1 MIGKDLIHQAAE
13 DIDLFLEDLSEEYE
27 QLRTA
32 QSRRL
37 RLWPI
42 VAAAC
47 LVGALIGLW
56 TIIRSTEMPPA
67 GGQPAVAVLGQ
78 DTVSQV
84 EKQEA
89 IDLPV
94 TEVPLVAQA
103 EPVVVKPKANPKLDI
118 TEGDMSLC
126 SNVEDFPLLVVYDH
140 NIVENADTSGIDID
154 RKQYTADDLA
164 AVIGVQPE
172 KIQAYRIFEGI
183 DALSIWGT
191 RGSNGVLEVVS
202 PEMHRQLGEEGFAQV
217 TTDPVRVR
225 GFGSAN
231 QGNPSLILL
240 DGHPYDGDLTSIN
253 SAEIKSFTVLKDSVS
268 LAMYGAEGYEAMI
281 VVLTKDARQNG
292 NTESGTGSP
301 DFGGVLKDTPATS
314 PQILVGVI
322 GGLPRDTIANSHAE
336 QGHVG
341 SQDTRLVDGYH
352 GIRPL
357 IVVNKK
363 ELTNISEEK
372 WKEFSLTDMD
382 NESFARLIGVDVKDI
397 KKIWIIK
404 DSASTARWGDKGLLG
419 VIEIKISRKAYKKI
433 RR

>member
-13 DIDLFLEDLSEEYE
+13 DIDLFQEDLSEEYE
-27 QLRTA
+27 RLRTA

-37 RLWPI
+37 RLWPV

-56 TIIRSTEMPPA
+56 TIIRSTEAPPA

-78 DTVSQV
+78 DTVSQA
-84 EKQEA
+84 EKQEVT
-89 IDLPV
+89 DLPV

-103 EPVVVKPKANPKLDI
+103 EPVVVKPEANPKLDI

-140 NIVENADTSGIDID
+140 NIVENADTSGIDIN
-154 RKQYTADDLA
+154 RRQYTAADLA

-172 KIQAYRIFEGI
+172 KIQAYRILEGI
-183 DALSIWGT
+183 DASSIWGT

-202 PEMHRQLGEEGFAQV
+202 PEMHRQSGEEGFAEV
-217 TTDPVRVR
+217 TTDLVRVR

-268 LAMYGAEGYEAMI
+268 LAMYGAEGYEAVI

-292 NTESGTGSP
+292 NTESGTGSLG
-301 DFGGVLKDTPATS
+301 FGGVLKDTPATS
-314 PQILVGVI
+314 PQIFV
-322 GGLPRDTIANSHAE
+322 GGLPNDTTNKSREE
-336 QGHVG
+336 QGHMG
-341 SQDTRLVDGYH
+341 
-352 GIRPL
+352 
-357 IVVNKK
+357 K
-363 ELTNISEEK
+363 
-372 WKEFSLTDMD
+372 
-382 NESFARLIGVDVKDI
+382 
-397 KKIWIIK
+397 
-404 DSASTARWGDKGLLG
+404 
-419 VIEIKISRKAYKKI
+419 
-433 RR
+433 

>member
-13 DIDLFLEDLSEEYE
+13 DIDLFQEDLSEEYE
-27 QLRTA
+27 RLRTA

-37 RLWPI
+37 RLWPV

-47 LVGALIGLW
+47 IVGALIGLW
-56 TIIRSTEMPPA
+56 TIIRSTEAPPA

-78 DTVSQV
+78 DTVIQV

-154 RKQYTADDLA
+154 RKQYTADDL
-164 AVIGVQPE
+164 
-172 KIQAYRIFEGI
+172 
-183 DALSIWGT
+183 
-191 RGSNGVLEVVS
+191 
-202 PEMHRQLGEEGFAQV
+202 
-217 TTDPVRVR
+217 
-225 GFGSAN
+225 
-231 QGNPSLILL
+231 GNPSLILL

-314 PQILVGVI
+314 PQILIGVI
-322 GGLPRDTIANSHAE
+322 GGLPRDTITNSHAE

-397 KKIWIIK
+397 KKIWIVK